1 MRIYA
6 FTQYYPS
13 TFKPYFDTQF
23 AQLVRDG
30 HELTVLAHGRQGR
43 EVNEPVERYGLEA
56 RTQRYPTTL
65 RTGPAFLPRAAARA
79 LADPSAVPRSA
90 RAADPSRPLKERL
103 MAALRML
110 SLPRDPPDLCLVHD
124 LTTAVWF
131 AWLKSAYPGVP
142 VAMYYHGGENALSS
156 SLDDEGVR
164 RAFAGADVVF
174 TNTAFSRDH
183 AAARGCPPEK
193 VRVVPVGFCLDDYA
207 PPPVR
212 RYRPGGVLRLL
223 SASRLSD
230 EKGHRF
236 ALEAL
241 AGLVAAGVT
250 DFRYTIV
257 GGGYMR
263 GPLERFAAENGLDP
277 YVEFAGVVTTSVL
290 LEHVAR
296 ADVVLLPSIELGTWV
311 ENQAC
316 IVQEAMLMK
325 ALVVATAA
333 GGVPESTAPELR
345 RFLVPPED
353 PDALARSILA
363 VRALGEAE
371 MRALGEAGR
380 AFAEERYDI
389 RRLNA
394 ALLAH
399 ALEAA
404 PPARPGAPRPGAA
417 PSAAAVGCAT

>member
-6 FTQYYPS
+6 FTQLYPS

-30 HELTVLAHGRQGR
+30 HELTVFSHGRQAD
-43 EVNEPVERYGLEA
+43 EVNEPVVRYGLEA
-56 RTQRYPTTL
+56 LIRHYPTTL
-65 RTGPAFLPRAAARA
+65 RTGPAFLPRAAGRTLQDPGGVLRSVRA
-79 LADPSAVPRSA
+79 IEPAK
-90 RAADPSRPLKERL
+90 PLKERL
-103 MAALRML
+103 MTTLRML
-110 SLPRDPPDLCLVHD
+110 SLPRERPDLCLVHD
-124 LTTAVWF
+124 LTTAIWF
-131 AWLKSAYPGVP
+131 TWLRSLYPGVP

-156 SLDDEGVR
+156 SLEDGDVL
-164 RAFAGADVVF
+164 RAFAGVDVVF
-174 TNTAFSRDH
+174 TNTRFSRDH
-183 AAARGCPPEK
+183 AIARGCPPDK
-193 VRVVPVGFCLDDYA
+193 VHIVPVGFSLDDYQA
-207 PPPVR
+207 APVR
-212 RYRPGGVLRLL
+212 SYRPDGVLRLL

-257 GGGYMR
+257 GGGYLR
-263 GPLERFAAENGLDP
+263 KPLERYVAENGLQP
-277 YVEFAGVVTTSVL
+277 YVEFTGVVTTAVL
-290 LEHVAR
+290 LDHIAR

-325 ALVVATAA
+325 ALVVATTA

-345 RFLVPPED
+345 PFLVPPED
-353 PDALARSILA
+353 PGAIARAVLA
-363 VRALGEAE
+363 VRALRDDD

-380 AFAEERYDI
+380 AFAEERFDI

-394 ALLAH
+394 ALLDRAMQG
-399 ALEAA
+399 
-404 PPARPGAPRPGAA
+404 PGSLAVP
-417 PSAAAVGCAT
+417 AAAA

>member
-30 HELTVLAHGRQGR
+30 HELTVFAHGRQGH
-43 EVNEPVERYGLEA
+43 EVNEPVARYGLDA
-56 RTQRYPTTL
+56 LTRRYPTTL
-65 RTGPAFLPRAAARA
+65 RTAPAFLPRAAGRTLRNPAGV
-79 LADPSAVPRSA
+79 LECV
-90 RAADPSRPLKERL
+90 RAADPAKRLKERM
-103 MAALRML
+103 MATLRML
-110 SLPRDPPDLCLVHD
+110 SLPAERPDLCLVHD

-131 AWLKSAYPGVP
+131 TWLRMLYPGVP
-142 VAMYYHGGENALSS
+142 VAMYYHGGENALSCGIGE
-156 SLDDEGVR
+156 DAAV
-164 RAFAGADVVF
+164 RAFAAADVVF
-174 TNTAFSRDH
+174 TNTRFSREH
-183 AAARGCPPEK
+183 AVARGCPAGK
-193 VRVVPVGFCLDDYA
+193 VEIVPVGFSLDDYRPA
-207 PPPVR
+207 AVR
-212 RYRPGGVLRLL
+212 EYRPHGVLRLL

-241 AGLVAAGVT
+241 AGLVADGVT

-263 GPLERFAAENGLDP
+263 EPLERFVAENGLAP
-277 YVEFAGVVTTSVL
+277 YVEFAGVVTTAVL
-290 LEHVAR
+290 LDHIAR

-325 ALVVATAA
+325 ALVVATTA

-345 RFLVPPED
+345 PFLVPPED
-353 PDALARSILA
+353 PAAIARSVLA
-363 VRALGEAE
+363 VRALRDDE
-371 MRALGEAGR
+371 MRALGAAGR

-394 ALLAH
+394 TLLERALAG
-399 ALEAA
+399 
-404 PPARPGAPRPGAA
+404 PASPAV
-417 PSAAAVGCAT
+417 SAAA

>member
-30 HELTVLAHGRQGR
+30 HELTVFSHGSQGD
-43 EVNEPVERYGLEA
+43 EVNEPVVRYGLEA
-56 RTQRYPTTL
+56 LIRHYPTTL
-65 RTGPAFLPRAAARA
+65 RTGPAFLPRVAGQTLQDPGGLLRSVRATEAAK
-79 LADPSAVPRSA
+79 
-90 RAADPSRPLKERL
+90 PLKERL
-103 MAALRML
+103 MNTLRML
-110 SLPRDPPDLCLVHD
+110 SLPRERPDLCLVHD
-124 LTTAVWF
+124 LTTATWF
-131 AWLKSAYPGVP
+131 TWLRSMYPGVP
-142 VAMYYHGGENALSS
+142 VAMYYHGGENALCS
-156 SLDDEGVR
+156 SLDDGKVL
-164 RAFAGADVVF
+164 RAFAGVDVVF
-174 TNTAFSRDH
+174 TNTEFSRDH
-183 AAARGCPPEK
+183 AVARGCPADK
-193 VRVVPVGFCLDDYA
+193 VHIVPVGFCLDDYQA
-207 PPPVR
+207 APVR
-212 RYRPGGVLRLL
+212 GYRPDGVLRLL

-257 GGGYMR
+257 GSGYMR
-263 GPLERFAAENGLDP
+263 EPLERYAAENGLLP
-277 YVEFAGVVTTSVL
+277 YVEFAGVVTTAVL
-290 LEHVAR
+290 LDHIAR

-325 ALVVATAA
+325 ALVVATTA

-345 RFLVPPED
+345 PFLVPPED
-353 PDALARSILA
+353 PEAIARAVLA
-363 VRALGEAE
+363 VRALRDDE

-394 ALLAH
+394 TLLDRALHGAGSP
-399 ALEAA
+399 AVPAVAA
-404 PPARPGAPRPGAA
+404 
-417 PSAAAVGCAT
+417 

>member
-30 HELTVLAHGRQGR
+30 HELTVFAHGRQGR
-43 EVNEPVERYGLEA
+43 EVNEPVARFGLDA
-56 RTQRYPTTL
+56 LTRRYPTTL
-65 RTGPAFLPRAAARA
+65 RTAPAFLPHAAGRTLRDPASVLRCVRAS
-79 LADPSAVPRSA
+79 DPAKRV
-90 RAADPSRPLKERL
+90 KERL
-103 MAALRML
+103 MTTLRML
-110 SLPRDPPDLCLVHD
+110 SLPAERPDLCLVHD
-124 LTTAVWF
+124 LTTAVLF
-131 AWLKSAYPGVP
+131 TWLRSRYPGVP
-142 VAMYYHGGENALSS
+142 VAMYYHGGENALSRG
-156 SLDDEGVR
+156 LRDADVL
-164 RAFAGADVVF
+164 RAFAGVDVVF
-174 TNTAFSRDH
+174 TNTEFSRDH
-183 AAARGCPPEK
+183 AIARGCPADK
-193 VRVVPVGFCLDDYA
+193 VHIVPVGFCLDDYPA
-207 PPPVR
+207 APVR
-212 RYRPGGVLRLL
+212 SYRPGGVLRLL

-257 GGGYMR
+257 GGGYLR
-263 GPLERFAAENGLDP
+263 EPLERFAAENGLAP
-277 YVEFAGVVTTSVL
+277 YVEFAGVVTTAVL
-290 LEHVAR
+290 LDHIAR

-325 ALVVATAA
+325 ALVVATTA

-345 RFLVPPED
+345 PFLVPPED
-353 PDALARSILA
+353 PAAIARAVLA
-363 VRALGEAE
+363 VRALRDDE
-371 MRALGEAGR
+371 MRSLGTAGR

-394 ALLAH
+394 ALLER
-399 ALEAA
+399 AL
-404 PPARPGAPRPGAA
+404 ARPGSPAVP
-417 PSAAAVGCAT
+417 AAA

>member
-13 TFKPYFDTQF
+13 TFKPYFDNQF

-30 HELTVLAHGRQGR
+30 HELTVFAHGRQGA
-43 EVNEPVERYGLEA
+43 EVNEPVARYGLES
-56 RTQRYPTTL
+56 RTRRYPTTL
-65 RTGPAFLPRAAARA
+65 HTAPPFLPRAAARA
-79 LADPSAVPRSA
+79 LPDPSGALRLL
-90 RAADPSRPLKERL
+90 RLTDPGKPLKERL
-103 MAALRML
+103 LGTLRML
-110 SLPRDPPDLCLVHD
+110 SLPRERPDLCLVHD
-124 LTTAVWF
+124 LTTATWF
-131 AWLKSAYPGVP
+131 TWLRAVYPGVP
-142 VAMYYHGGENALSS
+142 VAMYYHGGENAQSCGI
-156 SLDDEGVR
+156 DEATAAR
-164 RAFAGADVVF
+164 TFAAVDVVF
-174 TNTAFSRDH
+174 TNTEFSRDH
-183 AAARGCPPEK
+183 AVARGCPAEK
-193 VRVVPVGFCLDDYA
+193 VEIVPVGFCLDDYRA
-207 PPPVR
+207 PAVR
-212 RYRPGGVLRLL
+212 GYRPDGVLRLL

-257 GGGYMR
+257 GGGYLR
-263 GPLERFAAENGLDP
+263 EPLERFAAENGLAP

-290 LEHVAR
+290 LDRIAR

-325 ALVVATAA
+325 ALVVATTA

-345 RFLVPPED
+345 PFLVPPED
-353 PDALARSILA
+353 PAGIARAVLA
-363 VRALGEAE
+363 VRALRDDE

-394 ALLAH
+394 ALLERAVDG
-399 ALEAA
+399 
-404 PPARPGAPRPGAA
+404 PRSPAVP
-417 PSAAAVGCAT
+417 AAA

>member
-23 AQLVRDG
+23 AQFLRDG
-30 HELTVLAHGRQGR
+30 HELTVFSHGRQGE
-43 EVNEPVERYGLEA
+43 EVNEPVVRYGLEA
-56 RTQRYPTTL
+56 LIRHYPTTL
-65 RTGPAFLPRAAARA
+65 RTGPAFLPRAAGHTLQDPGGLLRSVRA
-79 LADPSAVPRSA
+79 IEPAK
-90 RAADPSRPLKERL
+90 PLKERL
-103 MAALRML
+103 MNTLRML
-110 SLPRDPPDLCLVHD
+110 SLPRERPDLCLVHD
-124 LTTAVWF
+124 LTTATWF
-131 AWLKSAYPGVP
+131 TWLRSMYPGVP

-156 SLDDEGVR
+156 SLEDGDVL
-164 RAFAGADVVF
+164 RAFAGVDVVF
-174 TNTAFSRDH
+174 TNTEFSRDH
-183 AAARGCPPEK
+183 AVARGCPAGK
-193 VRVVPVGFCLDDYA
+193 VQIVPVGFCLDDYQA
-207 PPPVR
+207 APVR
-212 RYRPGGVLRLL
+212 GYRPDGVLRLL

-263 GPLERFAAENGLDP
+263 KPLERYAAEIGLLP
-277 YVEFAGVVTTSVL
+277 YVEFAGVVTTAVL
-290 LEHVAR
+290 LDHIAR

-325 ALVVATAA
+325 ALVVATTA

-345 RFLVPPED
+345 AFLVPPED
-353 PDALARSILA
+353 PGAIARAVLA
-363 VRALGEAE
+363 VRALRDDE

-394 ALLAH
+394 TLLER
-399 ALEAA
+399 ALEG
-404 PPARPGAPRPGAA
+404 PGRPVVP
-417 PSAAAVGCAT
+417 AAAA

>member
-30 HELTVLAHGRQGR
+30 HELTVFAHGRQGG
-43 EVNEPVERYGLEA
+43 EVNEPVARYGLEA
-56 RTQRYPTTL
+56 RIRRYPTTL
-65 RTGPAFLPRAAARA
+65 HTGLAFLPQAAGRTLLDPGGALRSVRAMDGGKQLNR
-79 LADPSAVPRSA
+79 
-90 RAADPSRPLKERL
+90 RL
-103 MAALRML
+103 MNTLRML
-110 SLPRDPPDLCLVHD
+110 TLPREQPDLCLVHD

-131 AWLKSAYPGVP
+131 TWLRSLYPGVP

-156 SLDDEGVR
+156 SLGDASVL
-164 RAFAGADVVF
+164 RAFASVDVVF
-174 TNTAFSRDH
+174 TNTEFSRDH
-183 AAARGCPPEK
+183 AVARGCPADK
-193 VRVVPVGFCLDDYA
+193 VHIVPVGFCLDDYQA
-207 PPPVR
+207 APVR
-212 RYRPGGVLRLL
+212 GYRPDGVLRLL

-257 GGGYMR
+257 GDGYLR
-263 GPLERFAAENGLDP
+263 EPLERYVAANGLRP
-277 YVEFAGVVTTSVL
+277 YVEFTGMVTTSVL
-290 LEHVAR
+290 LDHIAR

-325 ALVVATAA
+325 ALVVATTA

-345 RFLVPPED
+345 PFLVPPED
-353 PDALARSILA
+353 PAAIARAVLA
-363 VRALGEAE
+363 VRALRDDE

-380 AFAEERYDI
+380 AFAEKRYDI

-394 ALLAH
+394 TLLDRATQ
-399 ALEAA
+399 A
-404 PPARPGAPRPGAA
+404 PGRPAVP
-417 PSAAAVGCAT
+417 AAAA

>member
-1 MRIYA
+1 MTSPPTPMRIFA

-30 HELTVLAHGRQGR
+30 HELTVFAHGRQGD
-43 EVNEPVERYGLEA
+43 EVNEPVTRYGLEA
-56 RTQRYPTTL
+56 RTRRYPTTL
-65 RTGPAFLPRAAARA
+65 RTAPAFLPRAAGRTLRA
-79 LADPSAVPRSA
+79 PGSVLRSVRATDPAK
-90 RAADPSRPLKERL
+90 PLKHRL
-103 MAALRML
+103 MSTLRML
-110 SLPRDPPDLCLVHD
+110 SMPRERPDLCLVHD
-124 LTTAVWF
+124 LSTAVWF
-131 AWLKSAYPGVP
+131 PWLRSRYPGVP
-142 VAMYYHGGENALSS
+142 VAMYYHGGENALSH
-156 SLDDEGVR
+156 SLRNADVE
-164 RAFAGADVVF
+164 RAFAAVDVVF
-174 TNTAFSRDH
+174 TNTEFSRDH
-183 AAARGCPPEK
+183 AVARGCPAEK
-193 VRVVPVGFCLDDYA
+193 VHIVPVGFCLDDYRA
-207 PPPVR
+207 APVR
-212 RYRPGGVLRLL
+212 GYRPDGVLRLL

-236 ALEAL
+236 ALQAL

-257 GGGYMR
+257 GGGHLR
-263 GPLERFAAENGLDP
+263 EPLERFVAGNGLAP

-290 LEHVAR
+290 LDRIAGT
-296 ADVVLLPSIELGTWV
+296 DVVLLPSIELGTWV

-325 ALVVATAA
+325 ALVVATTA

-353 PDALARSILA
+353 PEAIARAVLA
-363 VRALGEAE
+363 VRSLRDDE

-394 ALLAH
+394 TLLDRALNA
-399 ALEAA
+399 
-404 PPARPGAPRPGAA
+404 PARPAA
-417 PSAAAVGCAT
+417 PAVAA

>member
-30 HELTVLAHGRQGR
+30 HELTVFAHGRQGH
-43 EVNEPVERYGLEA
+43 EVNEPVARFGLES
-56 RTQRYPTTL
+56 RTRRYPTMLHTA
-65 RTGPAFLPRAAARA
+65 PPFLPRAAARA
-79 LADPSAVPRSA
+79 LPDPAGALRLL
-90 RAADPSRPLKERL
+90 RATDPDKPLKGRL
-103 MAALRML
+103 MDTLRML
-110 SLPRDPPDLCLVHD
+110 ALPRERPDLCLVHD
-124 LTTAVWF
+124 LTTATWF
-131 AWLKSAYPGVP
+131 TWLRTMYPGVP

-156 SLDDEGVR
+156 GIGEDAVA
-164 RAFAGADVVF
+164 RAFAAVDVVF
-174 TNTAFSRDH
+174 TNTEFSRDH
-183 AAARGCPPEK
+183 AVARGCPAGK
-193 VRVVPVGFCLDDYA
+193 VEIVPVGFSLDDYR
-207 PPPVR
+207 PPAVR
-212 RYRPGGVLRLL
+212 EYRPRGVLRLL

-257 GGGYMR
+257 GGGYLR
-263 GPLERFAAENGLDP
+263 EPLERFAAGNGLAP
-277 YVEFAGVVTTSVL
+277 YVDFAGVVTTAVL
-290 LEHVAR
+290 LDHVAR

-325 ALVVATAA
+325 GLVVATTA

-345 RFLVPPED
+345 PFLVPPED
-353 PDALARSILA
+353 PAAIARAVLA
-363 VRALGEAE
+363 VRALRDDE
-371 MRALGEAGR
+371 MRALGAAGR

-394 ALLAH
+394 ALLER
-399 ALEAA
+399 ALAG
-404 PPARPGAPRPGAA
+404 PRSPAVP
-417 PSAAAVGCAT
+417 AAA